1 MLWRPGTGSNSREDR
16 QAWVGECRC
25 LGLLTGSGREGQDLR
40 QVLIALRKHCLTQ
53 EVGFSLPWDTLQ
65 AGLDFVKEHG
75 HLLSEGEEMFI
86 SWQCGL

>member
-1 MLWRPGTGSNSREDR
+1 MAAIAGRTGKPGSF
-16 QAWVGECRC
+16 GECRC
-25 LGLLTGSGREGQDLR
+25 PGLLTGSGREGLDLR

-86 SWQCGL
+86 STHKGHVA